1 MAYELAPF
9 GIRVNSVCP
18 GYVAT
23 PMQERELGREA
34 DLRATTV
41 DEVRKLYLADTPMRR
56 LELPEDVARVVG
68 FLVGADSE
76 FITGES
82 IAVNGGAF
90 MD

>member
-23 PMQERELGREA
+23 PMQERELGWEA

-68 FLVGADSE
+68 FWSGPTRSSSRASQ
-76 FITGES
+76 S
-82 IAVNGGAF
+82 R
-90 MD
+90 